1 MTNLKFLNREGIGN
15 SKKEKT
21 IGARLTGAFSVM
33 TAITIVLGSIA
44 VYVTYSSN
52 QAMEEVGVVRLP
64 SVQSL
69 SEMNYALRAI
79 DGQEKMLLSREVS
92 GDARNNVYR
101 TIEKYWNDFD
111 EARTI
116 YEELPQ
122 TNQEAIEY
130 REFLES
136 FRTWR
141 QEHERYIGMSREFDR
156 MPTEEQRDEALS
168 NMTSH
173 QFNISIPA
181 NSRLS
186 GEIQD
191 LVDLNES
198 IGKAEVEKAATM
210 GAVFRNLSFGGLI
223 LGAGLAFLMGY
234 RINRSINR
242 SLGEIIS
249 GLASGSSQVDS
260 ASRQLSET
268 SQEMAEGASEQ
279 AAGLQETTSSLEEM
293 SAQTKQSAQNAATAE
308 HSMKETQPLV
318 EEGMKAMERMDR
330 TMQEIKEASMETSK
344 IIKTIDDIAFQT
356 NLLALNAAVEA
367 ARAGEAGKGFAVVA
381 EEVRNLAYKSAQAA
395 RNTSELIERS
405 QDSSNRG
412 ISVAQEVSENL
423 GKIANSVSD
432 VNTLVVEISAAAG
445 EQATG
450 IQQINKAMVEMDK
463 VVQSNASSSE
473 ESASAAE
480 ELSSQASELQHMVG
494 RLVDLVGQQDGSG
507 RQGPKLIKPK
517 TSPSKRFNPRKVELS
532 KQTVGPFM
540 DHAHSSASAKPKQAA
555 SLIPL
560 DDDDDFRGF

>member
-1 MTNLKFLNREGIGN
+1 MTNLNFLNREGIGN

-33 TAITIVLGSIA
+33 TAITIILGGIA

-52 QAMEEVGVVRLP
+52 QAMEEVGLVRLP

-92 GDARNNVYR
+92 GDDRNNVYR
-101 TIEKYWNDFD
+101 TIESYWSEFD
-111 EARTI
+111 EARAI
-116 YEELPQ
+116 FEELPQ
-122 TNQEAIEY
+122 TDQAAIEY

-136 FRTWR
+136 FRDWR

-156 MPTEEQRDEALS
+156 LPTEEQRDVVLA
-168 NMTSH
+168 NMTQH
-173 QFNISIPA
+173 QFQVSIPA
-181 NSRLS
+181 NYILS
-186 GEIQD
+186 NELED
-191 LVDLNES
+191 LVELNEI
-198 IGKAEVEKAATM
+198 IGTAEVEKAATM
-210 GAVFRNLSFGGLI
+210 GAIFRNLSLGGLV

-234 RINRSINR
+234 RITRSINR

-260 ASRQLSET
+260 ASRQLSEA

-279 AAGLQETTSSLEEM
+279 AAGLQQTTSSLEEM

-308 HSMKETQPLV
+308 RSMKETQPMV
-318 EEGMKAMERMDR
+318 EEGVKAMRRMDE
-330 TMQEIKEASMETSK
+330 TMKEIKEASMETSK

-395 RNTSELIERS
+395 KNTSELIERS

-423 GKIANSVSD
+423 EKIASSVGD

-450 IQQINKAMVEMDK
+450 IQQINTAMTEMDK
-463 VVQSNASSSE
+463 VVQNNASNSE

-480 ELSSQASELQHMVG
+480 ELSSQASELQYMVG
-494 RLVDLVGQQDGSG
+494 RLVDLVGRQGGSDG
-507 RQGPKLIKPK
+507 QGPKLIKPK
-517 TSPSKRFNPRKVELS
+517 TSVPTRFDARKIELS
-532 KQTVGPFM
+532 TRTVGPRNGNG
-540 DHAHSSASAKPKQAA
+540 HSSGKPKQAA
-555 SLIPL
+555 SLIPF
-560 DDDDDFRGF
+560 DEDDDFSGF